1 MTLQEELRRRL
12 SARSTKVGLH
22 TAMLELREA
31 MEDAIASMGGMDLRT
46 HREDAIYD
54 QGYEHGQNEG
64 EELAKATYLDEAK
77 EQREAANGL
86 RASFADWGLPQG
98 ALHD

>member
-54 QGYEHGQNEG
+54 QGVDEG